1 MLKTIENNSVILID
15 PDQETEVVAELLLRM
30 NAFASIKT
38 AELATTLDKT
48 TQYRE
53 RLAGRFPS
61 LVSLTRNGRRKGYRL
76 QDLKSWLHDPANFER
91 SYLGCHNSPHLK
103 SDR

>member
-1 MLKTIENNSVILID
+1 MLNTTENNNVVLID
-15 PDQETEVVAELLLRM
+15 PDEEAEVVAHLLLKM

-53 RLAGRFPS
+53 RKQGRFPN
-61 LVSLTRNGRRKGYRL
+61 LVSLTHHGRRKAYRL
-76 QDLKSWLHDPANFER
+76 QDLQNWLSSPLEYLPMEKER
-91 SYLGCHNSPHLK
+91 QAENE
-103 SDR
+103 D

>member
-1 MLKTIENNSVILID
+1 MTKTIENNSVILID
-15 PDQETEVVAELLLRM
+15 PDEEAKVVAHLLIEL

-53 RLAGRFPS
+53 RKAGRFPK
-61 LVSLTRNGRRKGYRL
+61 LHCLNHFGRRKAYKL
-76 QDLKSWLHDPANFER
+76 QDLKTWLEDPENYSEAFDPQ
-91 SYLGCHNSPHLK
+91 NSFHQETYK
-103 SDR
+103 

>member
-1 MLKTIENNSVILID
+1 MVKTIENNSVILID
-15 PDQETEVVAELLLRM
+15 PDEERKVLVGLLLEM

-53 RLAGRFPS
+53 RKAGRFPK
-61 LVSLTRNGRRKGYRL
+61 LHCLTHHGRRKAYKL
-76 QDLKSWLHDPANFER
+76 QDLKNWLENPQN
-91 SYLGCHNSPHLK
+91 YK
-103 SDR
+103 S